1 RRTILSILLVL
12 PIRPVA
18 GLLAIRTATM
28 TPMLLVRALACLGG
42 HAFRNSRSAF
52 GTGRRLHLG
61 AAMSLMWPAWRPA
74 LAVRTSARAPHLDE
88 IRLRGLGLG
97 RWRLRRNSDRLRWR
111 HGLSCSGLSWRGL
124 GRR

>member
-1 RRTILSILLVL
+1 GAQLRIPIRPIAALTRRAIATLRPTLVALRPIRPIGPLLGPRRTILSILLVL

-74 LAVRTSARAPHLDE
+74 LAVRTSARAP
-88 IRLRGLGLG
+88 
-97 RWRLRRNSDRLRWR
+97 
-111 HGLSCSGLSWRGL
+111 
-124 GRR
+124 